1 MARQTKSW
9 EVRVSW
15 RRPDW
20 KQGAFDTADYEVA
33 ADNEDDA
40 KTIAWSAYCHEF
52 LKKKNTVYSKTFFSQ
67 YEFILL
73 TVCNFQV

>member
-40 KTIAWSAYCHEF
+40 KTIAWSAYCHEHNSDIESEK
-52 LKKKNTVYSKTFFSQ
+52 LIECVEMSRQ
-67 YEFILL
+67 YW
-73 TVCNFQV
+73 VQS